1 MRIRCPKCKTV
12 FGADPANTS
21 GVHEC
26 PSCGQRLKM
35 KPAAPKPAAPKA
47 APPDDAEDLAP
58 VRLTGRS
65 ASRSPAAARK
75 ASRLPGKPSRLPGKG
90 RTGPPQ
96 PRSPGL
102 IIGLVAGGVFAAS
115 LIGIFIYMGVSGGQ
129 PEPTPP
135 PQPPATAGAGTGETT
150 PPAEPTPPKPAEVTP
165 ASSTT
170 KGPLTTPE
178 PLKPADLFA
187 RTSPAVCRID
197 VMNAA
202 YKKRSQGSGFLVS
215 PDGLVVTNHHVIHT
229 GLRGLARFGNDKTYP
244 VSAILA
250 EDKEKDLAV
259 VRIDGMN
266 LPYLEVLPRGE
277 EPKVGSRAFA
287 IGTPV
292 GYDNTF
298 SEGLVSGLRE
308 QEHRSVVQTSAPISS
323 GSSGGPLLDARGR
336 VIGVNTFVQVERSG
350 HTIVENLN
358 FAVASDEV
366 HEILD
371 KAYKARKASRLAQ
384 GKPLDNLAAE
394 DFARA
399 YELISK
405 EEVLEAAGIVDSL
418 AKQYPKNLQVR
429 LLQGRLNMQMNFMDE
444 ALKAF
449 QAAARLDPTN
459 AEPHVGIGLAHKR
472 NKAYKEAAQALAK
485 AVKLNPDDPSAQREY
500 GMVLL
505 KLDRS
510 EEALK
515 ALKEAVQYEE
525 RDPETWMQLGE
536 AYMAEELYTPAADA
550 FQKTISLRP
559 HNAKAFARLALAYY
573 HSERYDQAVEA
584 ANTAIKMRRD
594 LPEAYYV
601 MGLLLKHS
609 GQKEKLDQVRNIL
622 EQLDPELAKELA
634 DALAARDDGKTTQPS
649 EEAVKNLPDFTEA
662 PPPPEKKDG
671 DEEGEQDEGDKKDD
685 GKA

>member
-1 MRIRCPKCKTV
+1 MRMRCPKCRTV
-12 FGADPANTS
+12 FEPGPASAS
-21 GVHEC
+21 GVHAC
-26 PSCGQRLKM
+26 PSCGQRLKV
-35 KPAAPKPAAPKA
+35 KPAAPKA
-47 APPDDAEDLAP
+47 RPAADAADLAP
-58 VRLTGRS
+58 VRLTGRK
-65 ASRSPAAARK
+65 ASKGAAAARK
-75 ASRLPGKPSRLPGKG
+75 PSRLPGKPSRLPGKG

-96 PRSPGL
+96 RRSPGL
-102 IIGLVAGGVFAAS
+102 IIGLVAGGVALAG
-115 LIGIFIYMGVSGGQ
+115 LIGVFIYVGVSGGQ

-135 PQPPATAGAGTGETT
+135 PNPLTTAGAGTGETT
-150 PPAEPTPPKPAEVTP
+150 PPTEPAPPKPAETTP

-170 KGPLTTPE
+170 KGPLTASE
-178 PLKPADLFA
+178 PLEPADLFA
-187 RTSPAVCRID
+187 RVSPAVCRID

-202 YKKRSQGSGFLVS
+202 YKKRGQGSGFLVS
-215 PDGLVVTNHHVIHT
+215 PDGLVVTNHHVIHA
-229 GLRGLARFGNDKTYP
+229 GLRGLARFGNDKAYP
-244 VSAILA
+244 VSVILA

-259 VRIDGMN
+259 VQIAVNN
-266 LPYLEVLPRGE
+266 LPHLEVLPHSE
-277 EPKVGSRAFA
+277 QPKVGSRAFA

-308 QEHRSVVQTSAPISS
+308 QKNRSVVQTSAPISS
-323 GSSGGPLLDARGR
+323 GSSGGPLLDTRCR

-350 HTIVENLN
+350 DTIVENLN

-371 KAYKARKASRLAQ
+371 KALKARKTSRAAR

-429 LLQGRLNMQMNFMDE
+429 LLQGRINMQMNFMDE
-444 ALKAF
+444 ALNAF
-449 QAAARLDPTN
+449 QAASRLDPTN
-459 AEPHVGIGLAHKR
+459 AEPHVGVGLAHKR
-472 NKAYKEAAQALAK
+472 KKDYKKAAQALAK
-485 AVKLNPDDPSAQREY
+485 AVELNPGDPSAQREY
-500 GMVLL
+500 GTVLL

-510 EEALK
+510 AEALK

-573 HSERYDQAVEA
+573 HNEQYEQALAA
-584 ANTAIKMRRD
+584 ANKAVQMRPD

-609 GQKEKLDQVRNIL
+609 GQKEKLGQIRKIL
-622 EQLDPELAKELA
+622 EQLDPEMAKELA
-634 DALAARDDGKTTQPS
+634 DALGAQDDGKTTKPS
-649 EEAVKNLPDFTEA
+649 EEAVKDPPDFTEA
-662 PPPPEKKDG
+662 PLPPEKKN
-671 DEEGEQDEGDKKDD
+671 DEEGKQDDGGKGDD